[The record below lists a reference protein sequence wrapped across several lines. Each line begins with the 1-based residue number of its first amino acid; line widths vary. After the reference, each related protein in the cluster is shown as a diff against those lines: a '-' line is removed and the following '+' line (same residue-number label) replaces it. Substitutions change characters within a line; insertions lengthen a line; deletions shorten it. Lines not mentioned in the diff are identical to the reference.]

1 MTGMLPSVTHCGC
14 NFLLTLQHRH
24 LNLTSCFTERI
35 SPSPPADGR
44 MLMNGTNQTDA
55 SLFSCY
61 SPSVVGYRYFAV
73 LWGSCVTFT
82 GTVGNLMTVLAFSF
96 DQRLRTRFNVLI
108 INLALA
114 DLIYCTV
121 LQPISVDSYLHLRWR
136 SGHLWCRIFGF
147 LLFLSNSVSILT
159 LCLVA
164 VSRYL
169 LVTKRAVFD
178 RVFSNC
184 GLAALISSAWGLGI
198 ASFAPLWPVYV
209 FVPQVCTCSF
219 HRTQGRPYSTILL
232 FLYFFVGLGCVGVF
246 YLLIYKRV
254 HAASQALLRYRL
266 SRRSSRKKPVFLG
279 PGTDDSGVGSGVTN
293 AGCTDISSQADQ
305 TATKDPGAGEAHGR
319 EALESHATNATL
331 PSTVPPPPTAE
342 VAPAASRSSAED
354 SEFKRVTRMCFTVF
368 LCFVFCF
375 VPFLLLNIADKNG
388 SAPQV
393 LHMLCA
399 NLTWLNSCINPVL
412 YAVMNRQFGQAY
424 RVLLTKAAAPL
435 TCLWAWIRGRR

>member
-1 MTGMLPSVTHCGC
+1 
-14 NFLLTLQHRH
+14 
-24 LNLTSCFTERI
+24 
-35 SPSPPADGR
+35 
-44 MLMNGTNQTDA
+44 MLMNSTNQTEE
-55 SLFSCY
+55 SLFSCH
-61 SPSVVGYRYFAV
+61 SPSVEGYRYFAV
-73 LWGSCVTFT
+73 VWGSCVTFT
-82 GTVGNLMTVLAFSF
+82 GTVGNLMTILAFII
-96 DQRLRTRFNVLI
+96 DPRLRTRFNVLI
-108 INLALA
+108 VNLAVA
-114 DLIYCTV
+114 DLLYCTV

-169 LVTKRAVFD
+169 LVAKRAVFD

-184 GLAALISSAWGLGI
+184 GLALLLSSAWALGTV
-198 ASFAPLWPVYV
+198 SFAPLWPVYV

-219 HRTQGRPYSTILL
+219 HRTRGRPYSTILL
-232 FLYFFVGLGCVGVF
+232 FFYFFIGLGCVGVF

-254 HAASQALLRYRL
+254 HAASRALLRYRL
-266 SRRSSRKKPVFLG
+266 SRRSSRKKPVLSG
-279 PGTDDSGVGSGVTN
+279 PGTDDSGVESGITN
-293 AGCTDISSQADQ
+293 VGCTDTSSQADQ
-305 TATKDPGAGEAHGR
+305 TAGRDAGEDDRHQGAKP
-319 EALESHATNATL
+319 HAADKT
-331 PSTVPPPPTAE
+331 PPDTVPPPP
-342 VAPAASRSSAED
+342 AASQNPAED

-375 VPFLLLNIADKNG
+375 VPFLLLNIADKNS

-393 LHMLCA
+393 LHMFCA

-424 RVLLTKAAAPL
+424 RVLLTKAAAPFAF
-435 TCLWAWIRGRR
+435 LWARVRGRR